1 MSRINEF
8 CHLMTDLRHDR
19 CFPYRGLISS
29 IHREQRVGVGNSP
42 SADKMRI
49 YRSTC
54 SSGRNWPDF
63 SVTPSALLA
72 KHPSLL
78 TFKDTLVSEI

>member
-1 MSRINEF
+1 MSRINKF
-8 CHLMTDLRHDR
+8 CQLMIDLSYDR
-19 CFPYRGLISS
+19 CFPYLVLISS

-49 YRSTC
+49 YKNTC
-54 SSGRNWPDF
+54 SSGRNCLDF

-72 KHPSLL
+72 KDPSLL
-78 TFKDTLVSEI
+78 TFKDILVSEI